1 MVTHGLSSLRRSLKR
16 LKNDIF
22 GPIGRR
28 ILILVNLTLILAIIL
43 VAVLTIRFTSS
54 QGESRQTFV
63 NSSVSCI
70 QSVPPTP
77 TTGIDVIRSPY
88 SSEYIGVSDGR
99 FAFDVDSKR
108 PNAYLK
114 CLGAGEF
121 RQGDYDAAAS
131 HGTQAYQDYNA
142 AGSFWTQ
149 AYQQESSD
157 AEALIYRENAR
168 IAQLKLPHI
177 TFVIGTILT
186 GDDAAIGRSVL
197 QGAYAEQEE
206 YNRNPDHTKQIR
218 LLIAN
223 FSSAV
228 KENLVS
234 GPQIESE
241 VADKIVAAAA
251 NDSTIEGLL
260 MSIPFTSLTTISKL
274 QNIPVVLSAGFS
286 QQQIQGKTYI
296 FPITP
301 SAEREGQVAARYVI
315 QQNKYH
321 HVAIFIDQNLNDVRN
336 TSLANSFSSQLAPGT
351 IAATVPYTVGV
362 PSTIQ
367 EGVVNLFKKYPDID
381 LIYFAGRSIDVDVL
395 LLKLR
400 QDNTIPVM
408 GGADL
413 YDLGGYSSNNYRNL
427 YFTSFAFPDEW
438 YTHQQHPFTALY
450 RQLFAGWPLDKIYGY
465 SRPSSDVL
473 LAYDGMSVL
482 VRGAELAG
490 INNPFSVAKFIASL
504 NSIAGTNAF
513 QGFSGRIS
521 FGPDRFNKAVVMLSV
536 GNTGLTNEVE
546 LDGCLL
552 VLPAC

>member
-1 MVTHGLSSLRRSLKR
+1 MLTSVMSSLKR
-16 LKNDIF
+16 LWQDVRQR
-22 GPIGRR
+22 PS
-28 ILILVNLTLILAIIL
+28 ILIAGNLILILAII
-43 VAVLTIRFTSS
+43 VHTVLIIHFNGPP
-54 QGESRQTFV
+54 GESSQTFV
-63 NSSVSCI
+63 NLSVSCI
-70 QSVPPTP
+70 QSALLDP
-77 TTGIDVIRSPY
+77 TTGLEVAQSQY
-88 SSEYIGVSDGR
+88 SSEYLGISDGY

-114 CLGAGEF
+114 CLGARAF
-121 RQGDYDAAAS
+121 RTG
-131 HGTQAYQDYNA
+131 DYNA

-197 QGAYAEQEE
+197 QGAYVAQEE

-228 KENLVS
+228 KEDRYN
-234 GPQIESE
+234 GPQIESA
-241 VADKIVAAAA
+241 VADKIVAAAT

-260 MSIPFTSLTTISKL
+260 MSIPFTSPNTIKKL
-274 QNIPVVLSAGFS
+274 QSIPVILSAGFN
-286 QQQIQGKTYI
+286 QQQILGQTNI
-296 FPITP
+296 FPIAP
-301 SAEREGQVAARYVI
+301 SAEREGQVAARYV
-315 QQNKYH
+315 QGKFH
-321 HVAIFIDQNLNDVRN
+321 HVAVFMDLNQNDTRN
-336 TSLANSFSSQLAPGT
+336 ISLANTFSTQLAPGT
-351 IAATVPYTVGV
+351 EFTTEYYTLGV

-367 EGVVNLFKKYPDID
+367 AGVDDLFKNHPNVD

-400 QDNTIPVM
+400 QNNTIPVM

-413 YDLGGYSSNNYRNL
+413 YDLGGYSSNNYSSL

-438 YTHQQHPFTALY
+438 DIHAHKHHPFTILY

-465 SRPSSDVL
+465 SRASSDVL
-473 LAYDGMSVL
+473 LAYDGTSVL

-490 INNPFSVAKFIASL
+490 INTPFSEAKFIASL
-504 NSIAGTNAF
+504 NSMTGTNAF

-521 FGPDRFNKAVVMLSV
+521 FGPDRFNKAVLVLSV

-552 VLPAC
+552 VSPDC